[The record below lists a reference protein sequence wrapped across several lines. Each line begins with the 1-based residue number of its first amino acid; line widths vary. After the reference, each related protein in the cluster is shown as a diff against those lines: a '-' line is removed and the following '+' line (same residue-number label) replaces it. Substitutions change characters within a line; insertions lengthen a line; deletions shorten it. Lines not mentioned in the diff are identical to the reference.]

1 MTVGRA
7 VFEGKARAAPS
18 KDKAEGAE
26 EPSDEEMED
35 EEANDEGTRSRAC
48 RQRGWWKTGNVA
60 ASACSV
66 GMTAWVHQD
75 CTMVDQAT
83 IESLQQAWECTEEK
97 DECSVKQVG
106 LERDYWLGSE
116 AGRVGSYG
124 FQGAVFGIDGSNHK
138 GCMGS
143 GCCRLEMP
151 GADQQARVGREEE
164 GTSSNRP
171 ELGGVVLALRQAELS
186 DDVLILCDNEA
197 VMKAV
202 KKWVGQGGRATLAD
216 APDADILREI
226 LELLRM
232 RIEAGRATFFVKVK
246 SHRGEPLNERADT
259 LAEKGRAR
267 PEDEKRWNERT
278 DRMTFTVTQQGNS
291 KTSVWTDSVRNAFRK
306 QAGQSKTQDVYEL
319 AAKNWSR
326 RVWYPWNQRW
336 MQPTGAGRA
345 AAKSGKF
352 KDEQAWG
359 KECFEDLESRELGE
373 PATSSWSTDF
383 LVRTGESRE
392 ELGKWLRNRA
402 VPWKRRRRLI
412 QVVTDTF
419 PCGGWLHKIGRRATA
434 ECELCRRSKENSEG
448 GAQGVVPTESIG
460 HIQSAGCAGQS
471 EAVTAA
477 HNKCIR
483 DLMGDIQVH
492 RKKKSNLTFLTMEE
506 EHTISTLWEQDGC
519 SEICSK
525 EELWQAAKSD
535 EMQIQL
541 RGGDD
546 VSCASEQQY
555 EERFWRRRLDGIALD
570 SVGKKCYLIEFKR
583 TRDRRHSYEERA
595 MKVARQQ
602 YKSLLSGLQAVGQQ
616 KGWKVEQ
623 LVFVGGTCGSVNVET
638 FNQNLKLLEVPEGKW
653 SRLRQRMARRL
664 LEEQDKV
671 LRAYFAQKYDKT
683 PTCVDGGGDAAG
695 PKGLAHLSRDVYA

>member
-1 MTVGRA
+1 MCIRDRACEEVVSSKKDWVVWSRTRPKPTEEKESAFVAVGRA

-18 KDKAEGAE
+18 KGKAEGAE
-26 EPSDEEMED
+26 ELSDEEMED
-35 EEANDEGTRSRAC
+35 EQANDDGTRGRAC

-97 DECSVKQVG
+97 DECLVEPVG

-116 AGRVGSYG
+116 AGRVGSYE

-143 GCCRLEMP
+143 GCCRLKMP
-151 GADQQARVGREEE
+151 EADQQIRVGREEE

-186 DDVLILCDNEA
+186 DDVLILCDNES
-197 VMKAV
+197 VLKAV

-278 DRMTFTVTQQGNS
+278 DRMTFTITQQGNS

-306 QAGQSKTQDVYEL
+306 QAGQSKTQDVYEQ
-319 AAKNWSR
+319 AARNWSR

-336 MQPTGAGRA
+336 MQPTRAGRA
-345 AAKSGKF
+345 AAKNGKF
-352 KDEQAWG
+352 KDEQTWG

-373 PATSSWSTDF
+373 PATTSWSTDF
-383 LVRTGESRE
+383 LVRVGESRE
-392 ELGKWLRNRA
+392 ELGKWLKNRA

-434 ECELCRRSKENSEG
+434 ECELCRRIKESSEG
-448 GAQGVVPTESIG
+448 GVQGAVPTESIG

-477 HNKCIR
+477 HN
-483 DLMGDIQVH
+483 
-492 RKKKSNLTFLTMEE
+492 
-506 EHTISTLWEQDGC
+506 
-519 SEICSK
+519 
-525 EELWQAAKSD
+525 
-535 EMQIQL
+535 
-541 RGGDD
+541 
-546 VSCASEQQY
+546 
-555 EERFWRRRLDGIALD
+555 
-570 SVGKKCYLIEFKR
+570 
-583 TRDRRHSYEERA
+583 
-595 MKVARQQ
+595 Q

-664 LEEQDKV
+664 LEEQDTV

-683 PTCVDGGGDAAG
+683 PTCEGGGCNAAG

>member
-1 MTVGRA
+1 M
-7 VFEGKARAAPS
+7 
-18 KDKAEGAE
+18 
-26 EPSDEEMED
+26 
-35 EEANDEGTRSRAC
+35 
-48 RQRGWWKTGNVA
+48 
-60 ASACSV
+60 
-66 GMTAWVHQD
+66 
-75 CTMVDQAT
+75 
-83 IESLQQAWECTEEK
+83 
-97 DECSVKQVG
+97 
-106 LERDYWLGSE
+106 
-116 AGRVGSYG
+116 
-124 FQGAVFGIDGSNHK
+124 
-138 GCMGS
+138 
-143 GCCRLEMP
+143 
-151 GADQQARVGREEE
+151 
-164 GTSSNRP
+164 
-171 ELGGVVLALRQAELS
+171 
-186 DDVLILCDNEA
+186 
-197 VMKAV
+197 
-202 KKWVGQGGRATLAD
+202 
-216 APDADILREI
+216 
-226 LELLRM
+226 
-232 RIEAGRATFFVKVK
+232 
-246 SHRGEPLNERADT
+246 
-259 LAEKGRAR
+259 AEKGRAR

-319 AAKNWSR
+319 AARNWSR

-336 MQPTGAGRA
+336 MQPTRAGRA

-373 PATSSWSTDF
+373 PATTSWSTDF

-392 ELGKWLRNRA
+392 ELGKWLKNRA

-546 VSCASEQQY
+546 ASGASEQQY
-555 EERFWRRRLDGIALD
+555 EERFWRRKLDGIALD
-570 SVGKKCYLIEFKR
+570 IVGKKCYLIEFKR

-664 LEEQDKV
+664 LEEQDTV

-683 PTCVDGGGDAAG
+683 PTCGGGGCNAAG